1 MFANCTT
8 PQRIWTTYR
17 DRGLP
22 VALLGSHPCLL
33 TDDRFGMVTMPRIL
47 GYEVSTAVHTAPVML
62 HTRSNRVGFLVR
74 YPADSLD
81 PDLVRRLDELGV
93 TIVARGSRIM
103 LPHSDRQLGWSPVWV
118 VEPGYVTTLPLQAV
132 VLDAVCA
139 VAGGVP
145 TAPPSHASTT

>member
-1 MFANCTT
+1 MT
-8 PQRIWTTYR
+8 
-17 DRGLP
+17 
-22 VALLGSHPCLL
+22 LLGSHPCLL

-47 GYEVSTAVHTAPVML
+47 GYEVSAAVHTAPVML

-74 YPADSLD
+74 YPADTLE

-93 TIVARGSRIM
+93 MIVARGNRIM

-118 VEPGYVTTLPLQAV
+118 VEPGYVTTLPIQAV
-132 VLDAVCA
+132 VLNAVCA

-145 TAPPSHASTT
+145 SSGSSRASTT